1 MLNIKSASIVICAI
15 LLASCQSAPKNSVS
29 YLQIQLAATE
39 VIQEYIAINTLC
51 DHPDYKLTES
61 TAGLYNQWL
70 DEHWDI
76 ITGADSF
83 YWSTQ
88 SRSLLNYDDITFS
101 QPAIVLLRQQR
112 QHAEKAAKQRFGRI
126 NSAACEQALTEYSAT
141 NLQDTIEE
149 RELLAYA
156 KQHPA
161 LPTPGS
167 LIPSLGKY
175 FLEKSEPGHSQFTV
189 EKIGRRLGCSQP
201 LVHTIKNQWPEE
213 AYALICPQI
222 QHIIICEWGN
232 CKVIEK

>member
-29 YLQIQLAATE
+29 YRQIQLAATE

-61 TAGLYNQWL
+61 TAERYNQWL
-70 DEHWDI
+70 NEHWDI
-76 ITGADSF
+76 IAGADSF

-112 QHAEKAAKQRFGRI
+112 QREEKVAKQRFGRI
-126 NSAACEQALTEYSAT
+126 SSAVCEQALTEYSTT
-141 NLQDTIEE
+141 NLQDSNVVH
-149 RELLAYA
+149 ELKAYA
-156 KQHPA
+156 KQHPNPPA
-161 LPTPGS
+161 PGS

-175 FLEKSEPGHSQFTV
+175 FLEKSVPGHSQFTV
-189 EKIGRRLGCSQP
+189 EKIGRRLGCAQP
-201 LVHTIKNQWPEE
+201 LIHTLKNQWPDE

-232 CKVIEK
+232 CNIIEK